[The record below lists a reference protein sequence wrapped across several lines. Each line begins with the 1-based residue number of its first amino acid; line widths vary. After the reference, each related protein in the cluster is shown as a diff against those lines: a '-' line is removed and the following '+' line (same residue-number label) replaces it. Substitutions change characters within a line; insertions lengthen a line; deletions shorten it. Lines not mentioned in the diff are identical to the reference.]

1 MARGDLSRPATPRA
15 LGRFRGN
22 RRFRAAVDR
31 RPHGR
36 FESIWEVLLAELHH
50 AVGVEVEPQ
59 YEVIDDN
66 GVWLARGDLWLVG
79 TRRIHEY
86 DDGHHRDPGQHHQD
100 LRRDR
105 RLGLAGWSRRG
116 YTSPDLLRHA
126 VHVLADADHALGRR
140 HDPGR
145 IRPWYAQL
153 RTSLFSDTGRR
164 QFLSS
169 LPGTRNGHG
178 EGLRQPG

>member
-1 MARGDLSRPATPRA
+1 MLSCIDKENNRQQIWIVKEARLSRSLARSGHGEDLSRPAT
-15 LGRFRGN
+15 
-22 RRFRAAVDR
+22 R

-59 YEVIDDN
+59 HEVIDDN
-66 GVWLARGDLWLVG
+66 G
-79 TRRIHEY
+79 
-86 DDGHHRDPGQHHQD
+86 GHHRDPGQHHQD